1 MAKYN
6 IEGGIDFYSELYK
19 TLDDADDDQ
28 QEQQE
33 QQEQQV
39 CLITNESLTDRHFK
53 MNCGHTFNYVP
64 LYKDIVNHKTKF
76 NVMESSV
83 GKSKK
88 NEIRCP
94 YCRDKQTGVLPYYE
108 DLGLPLIEG
117 VNVYTPYVPPPK
129 CQFVYDNDY
138 FDVNL
143 PEHIITNPK
152 VNICCYTGNKTIL
165 PNVVEPHF
173 YCTKHKKI
181 VVSKYMKELK
191 QKAKEDKLKA
201 KEEKQQLKQKAI
213 EEKNTNVVI
222 QVEQN
227 PLLCV
232 EILKSG
238 ERKGHQCKVAKLPN
252 QDRCKRHYNM
262 LIAKHL

>member
-6 IEGGIDFYSELYK
+6 VEGGIDFYTELYK
-19 TLDDADDDQ
+19 TFDDAEDDQ
-28 QEQQE
+28 QE
-33 QQEQQV
+33 QV
-39 CLITNESLTDRHFK
+39 CLITNETLTDRHFK

-129 CQFVYDNDY
+129 CQFVYDNED

-143 PEHIITNPK
+143 PEHIIENPK
-152 VNICCYTGNKTIL
+152 VFFCCYSGNKTVL

-181 VVSKYMKELK
+181 VVSKSMKELK
-191 QKAKEDKLKA
+191 LKAKEDKKKAVEAKQQLKLKAKEDKLKA
-201 KEEKQQLKQKAI
+201 KEEK
-213 EEKNTNVVI
+213 NTNVII

-238 ERKGHQCKVAKLPN
+238 ERKGHQCNVGKLPN